1 MRNCRTEVSFLNRQV
16 ERYGTPGSVRID
28 VFHRVAK
35 VAYDYKFV
43 RQPPGL
49 LSGQIQRIQA
59 HGPKGIQVIEV
70 NP

>member
-16 ERYGTPGSVRID
+16 ERYGRPGSVRID
-28 VFHRVAK
+28 VWNVAAK

-49 LSGQIQRIQA
+49 LPGQTQRIQA
-59 HGPKGIQVIEV
+59 HGPPGITVIEV